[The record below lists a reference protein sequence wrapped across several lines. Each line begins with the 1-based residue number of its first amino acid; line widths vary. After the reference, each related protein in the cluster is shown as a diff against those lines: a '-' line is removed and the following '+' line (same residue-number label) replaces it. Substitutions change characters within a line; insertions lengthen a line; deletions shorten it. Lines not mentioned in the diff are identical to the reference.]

1 MGLQNKKRMGF
12 WPLKMKD
19 LSNGMNMM
27 GIYFKN
33 IDELLLNA

>member
-1 MGLQNKKRMGF
+1 MSF

-19 LSNGMNMM
+19 LIHRINMM

-33 IDELLLNA
+33 IDESLLNA